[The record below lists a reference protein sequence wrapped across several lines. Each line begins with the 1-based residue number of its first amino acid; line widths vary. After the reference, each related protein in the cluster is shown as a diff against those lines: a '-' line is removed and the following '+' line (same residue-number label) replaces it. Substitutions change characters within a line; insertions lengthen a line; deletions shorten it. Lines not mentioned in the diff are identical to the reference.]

1 MQLEVIMDK
10 YKKFDTKAIHAGE
23 EKDNPENA
31 LNSPIFMTSTFTFDN
46 LDHAQRTFSFET
58 DDYVY
63 TRGNNPTLRK
73 FEKKMAALEEGTD
86 GVAFASGMAAITSTL
101 LSVAKPGEEIIA
113 HRVLYGSTY
122 NVINK
127 ILPENGIKTKLLDLT
142 EISQLEDAINETT
155 SAIYL
160 ETPANPNLDIIDI
173 EQISRLKDKY
183 DIKIIVD
190 NTFATPFFQK
200 PLKLGADV
208 VVHSATKYISGH
220 GDVVAGVAVADDQE
234 YIHKLKFDY
243 MAEYG
248 GVLSPFNAWLL
259 LRGLKTLGLR
269 MRTHEENT
277 LKVAEYLNNHPEVDR
292 VYYPGLPQ
300 STGYKVANKQ
310 MSGFG
315 SVLSFELKGDINRA
329 EKFVDSL
336 EMIKLAVSLGD
347 AETLIE
353 YPFAMTHRGYTAK
366 ELEKMGLNK
375 KMIRLSVGL
384 EGYQDIITDIKE
396 ALSKE

>member
-1 MQLEVIMDK
+1 MDK

-292 VYYPGLPQ
+292 IYYPGLPQ

-353 YPFAMTHRGYTAK
+353 YPFAMTHRGYTAE

>member
-1 MQLEVIMDK
+1 MDK

-122 NVINK
+122 NVIKK

-292 VYYPGLPQ
+292 IYYPGLPQ

-353 YPFAMTHRGYTAK
+353 YPFAMTHRGYTAE